1 MGDFN
6 PFHARSRDAG
16 DRKGGEDTIERY
28 DAPVNIRWQTRDHAP
43 SGYEEALADA
53 LQAIFER
60 EIYDLP
66 DVVRELNARGPKAPN
81 GAAWTEASFAAE
93 MARLGA

>member
-1 MGDFN
+1 VGDFN
-6 PFHARSRDAG
+6 PFHARVRDGG
-16 DRKGGEDTIERY
+16 DRKGGEDMIERY

-43 SGYEEALADA
+43 NEYEHALADA
-53 LQAIFER
+53 LQAIFEQ

-66 DVVRELNARGPKAPN
+66 EIVRELNARGPKAPDD
-81 GAAWTEASFAAE
+81 AAWTEASFAAE